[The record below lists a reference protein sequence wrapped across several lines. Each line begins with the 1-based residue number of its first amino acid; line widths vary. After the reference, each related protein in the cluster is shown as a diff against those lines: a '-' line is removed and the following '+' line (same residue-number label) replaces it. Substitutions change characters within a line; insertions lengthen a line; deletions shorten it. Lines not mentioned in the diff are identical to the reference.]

1 MERAIEDAGYI
12 EYLGNPIRQRQYMNW
27 RQRMIPR
34 IEDIAASF
42 VSNGFEATMSAFNL
56 TKRDAVLLKR
66 LRYLHD
72 NEVPAELVELEKG
85 MPL

>member
-1 MERAIEDAGYI
+1 MERVIEDAGYI

-34 IEDIAASF
+34 IDDIAASF
-42 VSNGFEATMSAFNL
+42 VTNGFATTMEQFRL

-66 LRYLHD
+66 LKYLHD
-72 NEVPAELVELEKG
+72 SEVPAELVELEKG

>member
-1 MERAIEDAGYI
+1 MERTIEDAGYI
-12 EYLGNPIRQRQYMNW
+12 EYLGTPIRQRQYKTW
-27 RQRMIPR
+27 RERMLPR
-34 IEDIAASF
+34 IEAIAASF
-42 VSNGFEATMSAFNL
+42 VSEGFDVTMAQFGL

-72 NEVPAELVELEKG
+72 NEVPPELVELEKG